1 MIRHIKYTVAQRELA
16 GLARKMTMNRNVLYH
31 GTRYCQSILKTGILF
46 RAEIGGCQVCLTRS
60 PEVAAYWAL
69 MERDD
74 DEGYGSILI
83 FDRQSLEARY
93 KIKCNTEVFWL
104 TDTIFHDE
112 AEEEIFD
119 DVIDIGDHLIKVV
132 SGPTVR
138 RSHRHRI
145 LNREHRRATEAR
157 LQQYLGKNRPEFTPL
172 VRLPV
177 SNREASWKTHL
188 QAARRPRRG
197 R

>member
-1 MIRHIKYTVAQRELA
+1 MIRHIEYTAAQRELA
-16 GLARKMTMNRNVLYH
+16 GLASKMTMNRNVLYH
-31 GTRYCQSILKTGILF
+31 GTRYCQSILKTGVLF
-46 RAEIGGCQVCLTRS
+46 RAEVGGCQVCFTRS

-83 FDRQSLEARY
+83 FDRQSLKTRY

-112 AEEEIFD
+112 AEEEMFD
-119 DVIDIGDHLIKVV
+119 DVIDVGDHLIEVV

-145 LNREHRRATEAR
+145 LNREHRRAIEAR
-157 LQQYLGKNRPEFTPL
+157 LQQIECQKRVHLRP
-172 VRLPV
+172 
-177 SNREASWKTHL
+177 
-188 QAARRPRRG
+188 AARSISGGG
-197 R
+197 RLGFL